1 MYRVAV
7 SMLGSKEDIEDSIQ
21 NSIIKAYEGI
31 IKLKKNEYFKTWL
44 IRILIN
50 ECKRILKA
58 NKKVIHTEDI
68 NSDIPVVQDFSNIE
82 ITQSVNLLQEELRV
96 VTILFCHLFD
106 I

>member
-1 MYRVAV
+1 MQFISKLNSIEGGELDVRLAKKGNKEAFGRLIECNKVSMYRVAV

-50 ECKRILKA
+50 ECKRISTKT
-58 NKKVIHTEDI
+58 KK
-68 NSDIPVVQDFSNIE
+68 
-82 ITQSVNLLQEELRV
+82 
-96 VTILFCHLFD
+96 
-106 I
+106 